1 MPWWAR
7 PQSDIIA
14 PQITENRN
22 TMAKFIYQYSAE
34 LEFSTKRADGIL
46 EWNSQILGTDEY
58 RKAKSVIA
66 RNMFGLEDGTKIF
79 LISLN
84 FLGEKE

>member
-1 MPWWAR
+1 M
-7 PQSDIIA
+7 S
-14 PQITENRN
+14 
-22 TMAKFIYQYSAE
+22 KFIYQYSAE

-46 EWNSQILGTDEY
+46 EWGAKILGTDEY

-84 FLGEKE
+84 FLGEKDS